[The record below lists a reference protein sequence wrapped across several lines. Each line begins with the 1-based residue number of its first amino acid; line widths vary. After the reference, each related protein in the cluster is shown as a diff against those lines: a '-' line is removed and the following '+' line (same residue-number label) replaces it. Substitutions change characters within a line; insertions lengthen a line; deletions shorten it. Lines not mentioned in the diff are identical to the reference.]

1 VKNLEAVKT
10 YRKLA
15 IYTFPRGRVEKMR
28 LLLFLIIVIPAL
40 EIGVLLLSGKTI
52 GAIPTVLLII
62 LTGVCGAWL
71 AKRQGIETLRKAQH
85 QMQSGQIPGE
95 TLIDG
100 LCILAGGIFL
110 LSPGF
115 LSDIVGVLLLL
126 PISRNLL
133 KPFLLRIIRKIVD
146 RNRFTIIR

>member
-1 VKNLEAVKT
+1 
-10 YRKLA
+10 
-15 IYTFPRGRVEKMR
+15 M
-28 LLLFLIIVIPAL
+28 IIVVPAL

-52 GAIPTVLLII
+52 GVIPTVLLII

-71 AKRQGIETLRKAQH
+71 AKKQGIETLRKAQQ

-100 LCILAGGIFL
+100 LCILVGGVFL

-115 LSDIVGVLLLL
+115 LSDVVGVLLLV

-133 KPFLLRIIRKIVD
+133 KPFLLRVIRKMID

>member
-1 VKNLEAVKT
+1 
-10 YRKLA
+10 
-15 IYTFPRGRVEKMR
+15 MR

-40 EIGVLLLSGKTI
+40 EIGVLLLSGKTM
-52 GAIPTVLLII
+52 GVIPTVLLII

-71 AKRQGIETLRKAQH
+71 AKKQGIETLRKAQE
-85 QMQSGQIPGE
+85 QMQSGQIPSE

-100 LCILAGGIFL
+100 LCILVGGIFL

-115 LSDIVGVLLLL
+115 LSDVVGVLLLL

-133 KPFLLRIIRKIVD
+133 KPFFLRIIRKMID

>member
-1 VKNLEAVKT
+1 
-10 YRKLA
+10 
-15 IYTFPRGRVEKMR
+15 MR
-28 LLLFLIIVIPAL
+28 LLLFLIIVVPAL

-52 GAIPTVLLII
+52 GVIPTVLLII

-71 AKRQGIETLRKAQH
+71 AKKQGIETLRKAQQ

-100 LCILAGGIFL
+100 LCILVGGIFL

-115 LSDIVGVLLLL
+115 LSDIVGVLLLV

-133 KPFLLRIIRKIVD
+133 KPFLLRVIRKMID

>member
-1 VKNLEAVKT
+1 
-10 YRKLA
+10 
-15 IYTFPRGRVEKMR
+15 MR
-28 LLLFLIIVIPAL
+28 LILFLIIVIPTL

-52 GAIPTVLLII
+52 GAMPTVLLII
-62 LTGVCGAWL
+62 FTGVCGAWL
-71 AKRQGIETLRKAQH
+71 AKRQGIETVRKAQR

-100 LCILAGGIFL
+100 LCILVGGIFL

-115 LSDIVGVLLLL
+115 LSDVVGVLLLL

-133 KPFLLRIIRKIVD
+133 KPFFLRIIRKMID

>member
-1 VKNLEAVKT
+1 
-10 YRKLA
+10 
-15 IYTFPRGRVEKMR
+15 MR
-28 LLLFLIIVIPAL
+28 LLLFLIIVVPAL

-52 GAIPTVLLII
+52 GVIPTVLLII

-71 AKRQGIETLRKAQH
+71 AKKQGIETLRKAQQ

-100 LCILAGGIFL
+100 LCILVGGVFL

-115 LSDIVGVLLLL
+115 LSDVVGVLLLV

-133 KPFLLRIIRKIVD
+133 KPFLLRVIRKMID